1 MIKVKHDVY
10 AEGAALANGASTEI
24 ADLVSS
30 CARDRFKRAFHETL
44 VSWLI
49 HSNQENRNWAR
60 KMIEIVTACL
70 ERGATPEET
79 KREVEMVA
87 KTLGYL

>member
-1 MIKVKHDVY
+1 MIEVKHDVY
-10 AEGAALANGASTEI
+10 AEGAAIAHGASTEI

-30 CARDRFKRAFHETL
+30 SARDRFKKAFHETL

-60 KMIEIVTACL
+60 RMVEIVSACL
-70 ERGATPEET
+70 ERGASPEET
-79 KREVEMVA
+79 RETIEKVA
-87 KTLGYL
+87 KGLGYL

>member
-1 MIKVKHDVY
+1 MIEVRHDVY
-10 AEGAALANGASTEI
+10 AEGAAIAHGASAEI
-24 ADLVSS
+24 ADLVSPS
-30 CARDRFKRAFHETL
+30 ARDRFKRAFHETL

-60 KMIEIVTACL
+60 RMIEIVTACL

-79 KREVEMVA
+79 KDEVEKVA
-87 KTLGYL
+87 RRLGYL